1 MIIASKGEESTMT
14 YSTIIYEK
22 EEGLAIITF
31 NRPEKRNALNDKLTS
46 EIDAALYEAENDQ
59 DVYAVILTGGPKAF
73 ISGTDMDFLLGDGQ
87 KLTPQRMYAISVPTQ
102 AVYRHLAAYRK
113 PTIAAIAGYA
123 LGGGLEL
130 ALCCDF
136 RIAAEKT
143 KLGTPEIKLG
153 IFPGAGGTQRLTR
166 MIGITK
172 AKELV
177 LTGDPVIAEEAFQ
190 LGMLNKVVP
199 VDNLLN
205 EAKAFG
211 KKFKNSPLFA
221 VEMAKAVMDTGIN
234 MGLKEALEVERLGFA
249 MLYSTQ
255 DQSEGLKAFLE
266 KRPPRFQGK

>member
-1 MIIASKGEESTMT
+1 MTTANKEAEMT

-31 NRPEKRNALNDKLTS
+31 NRPERRNALNDKLTS
-46 EIDAALYEAENDQ
+46 EIDSALYDAEDDDN
-59 DVYAVILTGGPKAF
+59 VCAVILTGGPKAF

-87 KLTPQRMYAISVPTQ
+87 ELTPQRMYRLHRPTQ
-102 AVYRHLAAYRK
+102 AVYRHLVDFRK

-123 LGGGLEL
+123 FGGGLEL

-136 RIAAEKT
+136 RIAAEKA

-166 MIGITK
+166 MIGVTK

-177 LTGDPVIAEEAFQ
+177 MTGDPMLAEEAFQ

-199 VDNLLN
+199 VDSLMD
-205 EAKAFG
+205 EARSFAA
-211 KKFKNSPLFA
+211 KFKNSPAFA
-221 VEMAKAVMDTGIN
+221 VEMAKAIVDTGIN

-249 MLYSTQ
+249 MLYSTE

>member
-1 MIIASKGEESTMT
+1 MA
-14 YSTIIYEK
+14 YSTVIYEK
-22 EEGLAIITF
+22 EDGVAIITF
-31 NRPEKRNALNDKLTS
+31 NRPERRNALNPQLTS
-46 EIDAALYEAENDQ
+46 EIDDALTNAENDN
-59 DVYAVILTGGPKAF
+59 DVYAVILTGGLKSF
-73 ISGTDMDFLLGDGQ
+73 ISGTDMDFLLGDGEA
-87 KLTPQRMYAISVPTQ
+87 LTPQRMYEISVPTQ
-102 AVYRHLAAYRK
+102 AIYRHLAGYRK
-113 PTIAAIAGYA
+113 PTIAAIAGFA

-136 RIAAEKT
+136 RIAAEKA

-177 LTGDPVIAEEAFQ
+177 LTGDPILAEEA
-190 LGMLNKVVP
+190 LAHGMLNRVVP
-199 VDNLLN
+199 VESLMD
-205 EAKAFG
+205 EAKSFA

-221 VEMAKAVMDTGIN
+221 VEMAKAVMERGMN
-234 MGLKEALEVERLGFA
+234 MGLTEALEVERLGFA
-249 MLYSTQ
+249 MLYSTH

>member
-1 MIIASKGEESTMT
+1 MA

-22 EEGLAIITF
+22 EEGLATITF
-31 NRPEKRNALNDKLTS
+31 NRPEKRNALNPQLTS
-46 EIDAALYEAENDQ
+46 EIDSALTDAENDK

-87 KLTPQRMYAISVPTQ
+87 APTPQMMYEVSVPTQ
-102 AVYRHLAAYRK
+102 AIYRHLAAFRK

-123 LGGGLEL
+123 FGGGLEL

-136 RIAAEKT
+136 RIAAEKA

-177 LTGDPVIAEEAFQ
+177 LTGDPITAEDAFQ
-190 LGMLNKVVP
+190 LGMINKVVP
-199 VDNLLN
+199 IDALSE
-205 EAKAFG
+205 EAKTFA
-211 KKFKNSPLFA
+211 KKFKNSPSFA
-221 VEMAKAVMDTGIN
+221 VEMAKAVMERGMN
-234 MGLKEALEVERLGFA
+234 MGLTEALEVERMGFA
-249 MLYSTQ
+249 MLYSTH

>member
-1 MIIASKGEESTMT
+1 MT
-14 YSTIIYEK
+14 YSTVIYEK
-22 EEGLAIITF
+22 EDGLAIITF
-31 NRPEKRNALNDKLTS
+31 NRPERRNALNEQMTA

-87 KLTPQRMYAISVPTQ
+87 ALTPQKMYKTWIPTQ
-102 AVYRHLAAYRK
+102 AIYRHIAGYRK
-113 PTIAAIAGYA
+113 PTIAAIAGFA

-143 KLGTPEIKLG
+143 RLGTPEIKLG

-166 MIGITK
+166 MIGITR

-177 LTGDPVIAEEAFQ
+177 LTGDPIFAEEAYQ
-190 LGMLNKVVP
+190 LGMLNRVVP
-199 VDNLLN
+199 VDALLD

-221 VEMAKAVMDTGIN
+221 VEMAKSIMDTGIN

-249 MLYSTQ
+249 MLYSTH

-266 KRPPRFQGK
+266 KRPPHFQGK

>member
-1 MIIASKGEESTMT
+1 MT
-14 YSTIIYEK
+14 YSTVIYEK
-22 EEGLAIITF
+22 EDGLAIITF
-31 NRPEKRNALNDKLTS
+31 NRPEKRNALNPQLTS
-46 EIDAALYEAENDQ
+46 EIDSALTDAENDK
-59 DVYAVILTGGPKAF
+59 DIYAVILTGGTKAF

-87 KLTPQRMYAISVPTQ
+87 ELTPQKMYAISVPTQ
-102 AVYRHLAAYRK
+102 AIYRHLAAYRK
-113 PTIAAIAGYA
+113 PTIAAIAGFA

-166 MIGITK
+166 MIGMTK

-177 LTGDPVIAEEAFQ
+177 LTGDPLLAEEAFS
-190 LGMLNKVVP
+190 LGMLNRVVP
-199 VDNLLN
+199 VENLMD

-221 VEMAKAVMDTGIN
+221 VEMAKAVMERGMN
-234 MGLKEALEVERLGFA
+234 MGLTEALEVERLGFA
-249 MLYSTQ
+249 MLYSTH

-266 KRPPRFQGK
+266 KRHPQFKGK

>member
-1 MIIASKGEESTMT
+1 MT
-14 YSTIIYEK
+14 YSTVIYQK
-22 EEGLAIITF
+22 EDGLAIITF
-31 NRPEKRNALNDKLTS
+31 NRPERRNAINEQLTN
-46 EIDAALYEAENDQ
+46 EIESALVEAENDQ
-59 DVYAVILTGGPKAF
+59 DVYAVILTGGAKAF

-87 KLTPQRMYAISVPTQ
+87 ELTPQKMYAISVPTQ
-102 AVYRHLAAYRK
+102 VIYRHLAAYRK

-136 RIAAEKT
+136 RIAAEKA

-166 MIGITK
+166 MIGITR

-177 LTGDPVIAEEAFQ
+177 LTGDPILAEEAYQ
-190 LGMLNKVVP
+190 LGMINRVVP
-199 VDNLLN
+199 VDSLLD

-211 KKFKNSPLFA
+211 KKFKNSPSFA
-221 VEMAKAVMDTGIN
+221 VEMAKSVMERGMN
-234 MGLKEALEVERLGFA
+234 MGLTEALEVERLGFA
-249 MLYSTQ
+249 MLYSTH

-266 KRPPRFQGK
+266 KRPPQFKGK